1 MRPEAIQIC
10 CSFGCRA
17 IISAM
22 GMRSRTSG
30 WGKGHSAVGAKV
42 VMRIASTLVILAGMA
57 QALVAAEP
65 FRDPKLPIEQRVDDL
80 VSRLTLDEKIG
91 MLGQVQPAIPRLEI
105 KAFTNWTEGLH
116 GLGWVRGG
124 SVTATT
130 FPQSAGLGETW
141 DPEILRQAG
150 AVEGYEAR
158 VYFQKYNGARVG
170 LAIRAPNVD
179 LARDPRW
186 GRTEEVFGEDP
197 YFVGKMSVGYIK
209 GLQGDHPQYLLSAA
223 TMKHFLANSNE
234 DGRTSSSSDFDE
246 RNLREYYLVPFQM
259 GIQEGNAQ
267 SFMASYNA
275 VNKIPDT
282 VSPFIRDIVE
292 KEWKFDGM
300 VCTDAGSLP
309 NLTRQFHYYPD
320 PTAAVA
326 GCVKAG
332 ITVFLD
338 RYAEPL
344 KDALEKKLLTEA
356 DVERNIR
363 GNIRMRMRLGEFDPP
378 EMVPY
383 SKISGSEEPW
393 YGEANK
399 ALARRVTQESIVLLK
414 NNDDLLPLDK
424 SKLRSIA
431 VIGPYGDNVLIDWY
445 AGMPPY
451 LVTPLEGI
459 RNKVG
464 PGVRVRYAPDDNN
477 GNAANLAAE
486 SDVAILFVG
495 NHPTCGAPFGRCAS
509 PSEGKEAIDRK
520 AIDLDQ
526 AQLNLIRRV
535 KNANAKTIV
544 VLISSF
550 PYAINWVQE
559 NVPAILHLS
568 HSSQEEGNAVA
579 DVLFGDYNPAGRLA
593 ATWVKALDDL
603 PPMMDYDIRKG
614 RTYMY
619 FKGQALYPFGFGL
632 SYTTF
637 EYCNLRTSADSVRGA
652 GEITVSVDIKNTGKR
667 TGDEVVQMY
676 VKHLDSAVE
685 RPIRELRGF
694 LRITLQPGE
703 TKTVRMPLRGNELTY
718 WDAATHSFVVEPG
731 KAAIMVGPS
740 SAEVKLEKTV
750 AVTP

>member
-1 MRPEAIQIC
+1 VHRRQAEAC
-10 CSFGCRA
+10 PTF
-17 IISAM
+17 
-22 GMRSRTSG
+22 
-30 WGKGHSAVGAKV
+30 
-42 VMRIASTLVILAGMA
+42 MRIVSTFLILAGMA

-65 FRDPKLPIEQRVDDL
+65 YRDPKVPLEQRVDDL

-91 MLGQVQPAIPRLEI
+91 MLGQGQPAIPRLGI
-105 KAFTNWTEGLH
+105 AAFTNWTEGLH

-158 VYFQKYNGARVG
+158 VYFKKYNGTRVG

-186 GRTEEVFGEDP
+186 GRAEEVFGEDP

-209 GLQGDHPQYLLSAA
+209 GLQGDDPKYLLSAS

-320 PTAAVA
+320 PTAAVV
-326 GCVKAG
+326 GCLKAG

-338 RYAEPL
+338 QYATPL
-344 KDALEKKLLTEA
+344 RDALEKKLLTEA
-356 DVERNIR
+356 DIERNIR

-399 ALARRVTQESIVLLK
+399 ALVRKVTQESIVLLK
-414 NNDDLLPLDK
+414 NSDHLLPLDK
-424 SKLRSIA
+424 SKLRSMA
-431 VIGPYGDNVLIDWY
+431 VIGPFGDNVLVDWY

-451 LVTPLEGI
+451 TVTPFEGI

-486 SDVAILFVG
+486 SDVAIVFVG
-495 NHPTCGAPFGRCAS
+495 NHPTCNAPFGRCAS

-520 AIDLDQ
+520 AIDLDP

-535 KNANAKTIV
+535 KAANAKTIV

-550 PYAINWVQE
+550 PYAITWVEE
-559 NVPAILHLS
+559 NVPAILHMA
-568 HSSQEEGNAVA
+568 HDSQEEGNALA

-593 ATWVKALDDL
+593 ATWVKSLSDL

-619 FKGQALYPFGFGL
+619 FKGQPLYPFGFGL

-637 EYCNLRTSADSVRGA
+637 EYANLRTSADSIKGT
-652 GEITVSVDIKNTGKR
+652 GEIAVSVDIKNTGTR
-667 TGDEVVQMY
+667 AGDEVVQMY
-676 VKHLDSAVE
+676 VKHVESAVE
-685 RPIRELRGF
+685 RPIQELRGF
-694 LRITLQPGE
+694 QRITLQPGE
-703 TKTVRMPLRGNELTY
+703 TKTVRMPLKGSDLTY
-718 WDAATHSFVVEPG
+718 WDAAAHSFVVEPG
-731 KAAIMVGPS
+731 KTNIMLGSS
-740 SAEVKLEKTV
+740 SADKKIEKTV
-750 AVTP
+750 AVTR

>member
-1 MRPEAIQIC
+1 
-10 CSFGCRA
+10 
-17 IISAM
+17 
-22 GMRSRTSG
+22 
-30 WGKGHSAVGAKV
+30 
-42 VMRIASTLVILAGMA
+42 MRIASTLVILAGMA
-57 QALVAAEP
+57 QVLVATEP
-65 FRDPKLPIEQRVDDL
+65 FRDPKLPLEQRVDDL

-209 GLQGDHPQYLLSAA
+209 GLQGDHPKYLLSAA

-356 DVERNIR
+356 DIERNIR

-383 SKISGSEEPW
+383 SRISGSEEPW

-424 SKLRSIA
+424 SKLRSVA

-495 NHPTCGAPFGRCAS
+495 NHPTCGAPFGRCAL

-526 AQLNLIRRV
+526 AQFNLIRRV

-579 DVLFGDYNPAGRLA
+579 DVLFGDYNPAGRLTA
-593 ATWVKALDDL
+593 MWVKALDDL

-619 FKGQALYPFGFGL
+619 FKGQPLYPFGFGL

-637 EYCNLRTSADSVRGA
+637 EYGNLRTSADSVRGA

-676 VKHLDSAVE
+676 VKHLNSAVE
-685 RPIRELRGF
+685 RPIKELRGF

-731 KAAIMVGPS
+731 TAAIMVGPS